1 MEAVINWGYSNDDI
15 ELENLPNE
23 FIQAKKL
30 WATKKSANIKKA
42 GELIAPFIACIFI
55 ESNSAGDLSEL
66 FSQNMDEIEA
76 DYISVYGLDFSELN
90 LPKVKVSARFSGI
103 SSNGLLDKNRL
114 DVWQDENGYLDSCI
128 SFEWRLE
135 SLDEELDLR
144 SWNHT
149 GLSFLLV
156 V

>member
-1 MEAVINWGYSNDDI
+1 MDNWACPIMDSRGRATSVGSKQGLLDQSIDI
-15 ELENLPNE
+15 EFAGNLEFGRRLTHGG
-23 FIQAKKL
+23 
-30 WATKKSANIKKA
+30 WAFLA
-42 GELIAPFIACIFI
+42 LR
-55 ESNSAGDLSEL
+55 L
-66 FSQNMDEIEA
+66 
-76 DYISVYGLDFSELN
+76 
-90 LPKVKVSARFSGI
+90 FSGI

>member
-15 ELENLPNE
+15 DVENLPTE
-23 FIQAKKL
+23 FIDAKKL
-30 WATKKSANIKKA
+30 WATKKPSNIKKA

-55 ESNSAGDLSEL
+55 EGNCDGDLSEL
-66 FSQNMDEIEA
+66 FSQSMDEIEA
-76 DYISVYGLDFSELN
+76 DYVNVYGLDFSESN

-103 SSNGLLDKNRL
+103 SSNGLLDKKRL
-114 DVWQDENGYLDSCI
+114 DVWQDENGFLDSCI

-135 SLDEELDLR
+135 GVDEELDLR

-149 GLSFLLV
+149 GLSLLLV